1 MSGAPVNSYP
11 LQTLLEL
18 ACAAQRYNGSYVK
31 QAESVVTSDNKVVG
45 YKLPN
50 RSLISFALG
59 EDKAT
64 YNDPALQPPF
74 LKITLED
81 QGQAMEIQKFYRRLA
96 FTAIEGT
103 DEFKTTINSL
113 LNSAE
118 VPMNR
123 LGFIACL
130 PAQYVRDRSQNRMER
145 FSKSVDNEYLG
156 RIGSELYDLDC
167 EVLACSRSKTYDAY
181 NIDAIINN
189 KMVSWMGKNSFEPGP
204 CVVIKAKIKDHTR
217 HWKYENAVTRLNYV
231 KAAQ

>member
-1 MSGAPVNSYP
+1 MSGTPVNSYP
-11 LQTLLEL
+11 LQTVLEL

-31 QAESVVTSDNKVVG
+31 QAESIITSDDKVVG

-50 RSLISFALG
+50 RNLISFALG

-74 LKITLED
+74 LKITSED
-81 QGQAMEIQKFYRRLA
+81 QSFATEIQKFYRRLA

-113 LNSAE
+113 LNSTDI
-118 VPMNR
+118 PINK

-130 PAQYVRDRSQNRMER
+130 PAQFLRDRSQIKMER
-145 FSKSVDNEYLG
+145 WAKLVDQEFLG
-156 RIGSELYDLDC
+156 NVGSEIYDLDC
-167 EVLACSRSKTYDAY
+167 EILACARSKTYDAY

-189 KMVSWMGKNSFEPGP
+189 KMVSWMGKNRFDLGP
-204 CVVIKAKIKDHTR
+204 CVIIKAKIKGHTL